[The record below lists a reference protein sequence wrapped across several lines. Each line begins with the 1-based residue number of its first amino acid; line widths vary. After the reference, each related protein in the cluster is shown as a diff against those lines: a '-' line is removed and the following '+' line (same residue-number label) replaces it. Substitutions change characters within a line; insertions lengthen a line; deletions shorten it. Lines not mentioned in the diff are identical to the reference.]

1 MGRVSCY
8 AFGLAESLVANACLC
23 RLGTAVQA
31 GGFQEEVQGVQNVLG
46 GPKKGSQG
54 RGAGGGGGGGSR
66 QGRGFQ
72 TVPSAASNIFEAIWA
87 GFSVRGEN

>member
-8 AFGLAESLVANACLC
+8 AFGLAESLVANACAC

-31 GGFQEEVQGVQNVLG
+31 GGFQEEVQGV
-46 GPKKGSQG
+46 
-54 RGAGGGGGGGSR
+54 GGGGEGPGKAG
-66 QGRGFQ
+66 GFQ